1 MKLFFKLPLLA
12 LFTVLTFSSC
22 STDSIDDKADAME
35 LSLFSQEAKT
45 IEVEI
50 LELINNHRLSLGLN
64 PLAEMDVIKSVAYSH
79 TDYMVYNNE
88 VSHENFY
95 KRSDYLKANAG
106 ATRVTENVAYGY
118 SSAQSVVNA
127 WLKSDA
133 HRANIEGDFTN
144 FDIAAEEN
152 SDGKWYYT
160 NIFIKK

>member
-79 TDYMVYNNE
+79 TDYMVDNDE
-88 VSHENFY
+88 VSHHNFFT
-95 KRSDYLKANAG
+95 RSNYLKLNAG
-106 ATRVTENVAYGY
+106 AEKVSENVAFGY
-118 SSAQSVVNA
+118 SSAESVVRA
-127 WLKSDA
+127 WIKSEA
-133 HRANIEGDFTN
+133 HKENLEGDFTN
-144 FDIAAEEN
+144 FDISAEKNE
-152 SDGKWYYT
+152 DGRWYYT

>member
-1 MKLFFKLPLLA
+1 MKRLFKMPLVA
-12 LFTVLTFSSC
+12 LLVVLSFSC
-22 STDSIDDKADAME
+22 TTDSIDDKADAIE
-35 LSLFSQEAKT
+35 LSLITPETKS

-64 PLAEMDVIKSVAYSH
+64 ALSDMSLVKSVAFTH
-79 TDYMVYNNE
+79 TDYMVDNNE
-88 VSHENFY
+88 VSHANFY
-95 KRSDYLKANAG
+95 KRSEYLKANAG
-106 ATRVTENVAYGY
+106 AKKVTENVAYGY

-127 WLKSDA
+127 WLKSES

-152 SDGKWYYT
+152 IEGKWYYT

>member
-79 TDYMVYNNE
+79 TDYMVDNDE
-88 VSHENFY
+88 VSHHNFFT
-95 KRSDYLKANAG
+95 RSNYLKSNAG
-106 ATRVTENVAYGY
+106 AEKVSENVAFGY
-118 SSAQSVVNA
+118 SSAESVVRA
-127 WLKSDA
+127 WIKSEA
-133 HRANIEGDFTN
+133 HKENLEGDFTN
-144 FDIAAEEN
+144 FDISAEKNE
-152 SDGKWYYT
+152 DGRFT
-160 NIFIKK
+160 

>member
-35 LSLFSQEAKT
+35 LSLVSQEAKT

-79 TDYMVYNNE
+79 TDYMVDNDE
-88 VSHENFY
+88 VSHHNFFT
-95 KRSDYLKANAG
+95 RSNYLKSNAG
-106 ATRVTENVAYGY
+106 AEKVSENVAFGY
-118 SSAQSVVNA
+118 SSAESVVRA
-127 WLKSDA
+127 WIKSEA
-133 HRANIEGDFTN
+133 HKENLEGDFTN
-144 FDIAAEEN
+144 FDISAEKNE
-152 SDGKWYYT
+152 DGRWYYT

>member
-79 TDYMVYNNE
+79 TDYMVDNDE
-88 VSHENFY
+88 VSHHNFFT
-95 KRSDYLKANAG
+95 RSNYLKSNAG
-106 ATRVTENVAYGY
+106 AEKVSENVAFGY
-118 SSAQSVVNA
+118 SSAESVVRA
-127 WLKSDA
+127 WIKSEA
-133 HRANIEGDFTN
+133 HKENLEGDFTN
-144 FDIAAEEN
+144 FDISAEKNE
-152 SDGKWYYT
+152 DGRWYYT